1 MISASYADR
10 IIVSFAKSMREEINM
25 HKEIVDITN
34 RIYIIRNQ
42 KVMMDRDLA
51 ELYGVEVRTL
61 NQTVKRNIE
70 RFPPDFCFQLEKSE
84 IEKRWSQF
92 VTIFDKKTVGYM
104 LRNPPYVFTEAG
116 SFALSFVLRSQ
127 KAIKMGQFIIRAF
140 THLRRFILKN
150 ENLMMELKNNDHLS
164 TTFSNFEKRIEQDLI
179 VLYKNNTKYDREI
192 EAIKKRL
199 LKVEK

>member
-1 MISASYADR
+1 ME
-10 IIVSFAKSMREEINM
+10 KKLLE
-25 HKEIVDITN
+25 ITN

-51 ELYGVEVRTL
+51 ELYQVELKAL
-61 NQTVKRNIE
+61 NQAVKRNLP
-70 RFPPDFCFQLEKSE
+70 RFPVEFCFRLNSRELAESKS
-84 IEKRWSQF
+84 QN
-92 VTIFDKKTVGYM
+92 VTLISPTN
-104 LRNPPYVFTEAG
+104 RNYKMPLVFTEQGAY
-116 SFALSFVLRSQ
+116 ALSFVLRSK
-127 KAIKMGQFIIRAF
+127 KAIETGIFIAKAF

-192 EAIKKRL
+192 DAIKKRL
-199 LKVEK
+199 SKVEK